1 MTFAKANEI
10 DRKFGGAEGR
20 DLQLLHQ
27 QPIEAGNTT
36 LSFDALGIHD
46 QGSKVKPRVVAH
58 EVKALQESVFGP
70 CTDSVAKPGTAK
82 LPRTSQS

>member
-46 QGSKVKPRVVAH
+46 QGSKVKP
-58 EVKALQESVFGP
+58 KSG
-70 CTDSVAKPGTAK
+70 CT
-82 LPRTSQS
+82 